1 MSEGRI
7 QVKLADIIPLIEL
20 EPVVVI
26 DDPDYEIET
35 VCGCDL
41 MSDVLAFSQEKT
53 MLLTG
58 LTNPHVIRTAEMTD
72 LRFIIFVRGK
82 RPPQETIDLA
92 KEKGINLYLSQLSM
106 FECCGRLYK
115 AGLDSETMRSID

>member
-1 MSEGRI
+1 M
-7 QVKLADIIPLIEL
+7 KLAQIIEL
-20 EPVVVI
+20 IDLEPIVQI
-26 DDPDYEIET
+26 DDLDAEVTT

-58 LTNPHVIRTAEMTD
+58 LTNAQVIRTAEMTE

-92 KEKGINLYLSQLSM
+92 REKGINLYVSPKSM
-106 FECCGRLYK
+106 FECCGRLYQ
-115 AGLDSETMRSID
+115 AGLNSESMRPIG